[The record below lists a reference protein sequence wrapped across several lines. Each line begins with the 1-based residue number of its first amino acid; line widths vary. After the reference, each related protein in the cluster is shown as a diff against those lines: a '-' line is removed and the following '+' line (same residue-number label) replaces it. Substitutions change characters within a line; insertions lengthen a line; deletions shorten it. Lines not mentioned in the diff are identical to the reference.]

1 MALPG
6 ASGARFSNQPALPM
20 SGRPPPLA
28 PLPRPG
34 LVLPRSE
41 FTSWPGLLYFCPGV
55 AYLWARR
62 TARRGRL
69 ARRTASTRGSTSQ
82 PLAGIYAT
90 VASGTTTSFVEQLA
104 STRRGVV
111 LGAVPLQH
119 YMKELLQE
127 LSGTC
132 RKILH
137 GHTSDVLQQLQP
149 RRELADL
156 RPSDGRAGA
165 RRDPALGGERPP
177 ELSDVVHAVP
187 QLRARQSL
195 PDGGLTPTAAT
206 PRYAPTRGH
215 RREALVA
222 PRAGSDRVEDRDR
235 GGPRTRQD
243 YDFTVRRVL
252 LAYAQRRGLQNE

>member
-177 ELSDVVHAVP
+177 KPSDVAQAVP
-187 QLRARQSL
+187 RLRARQNL
-195 PDGGLTPTAAT
+195 PDGGLTPNKSCYLAIVSHILLVLSSHGDDN
-206 PRYAPTRGH
+206 TRDTS
-215 RREALVA
+215 LIKLKV
-222 PRAGSDRVEDRDR
+222 V
-235 GGPRTRQD
+235 
-243 YDFTVRRVL
+243 
-252 LAYAQRRGLQNE
+252 